1 MIEGM
6 KRFIRFGINYKINRL
21 TTFFNC
27 ALFPTR
33 GLPLVLVENLVIAPM
48 PQFERTTGKAVYALI
63 QLLLREKTNL
73 SPCVLLYEYFVDH
86 PYATYCDMMEKLGY
100 ILFEV
105 KSKRK
110 SVLYL
115 FGKCVPKKE
124 IRNCAAAEK
133 ALREQYGY

>member
-1 MIEGM
+1 MIEDM
-6 KRFIRFGINYKINRL
+6 KGFFRFGINYKINRL
-21 TTFFNC
+21 ITFFNC

-33 GLPLVLVENLVIAPM
+33 GLPLVLVENFVTAPILH
-48 PQFERTTGKAVYALI
+48 FDRATGKAVYALI
-63 QLLLREKTNL
+63 RLLLREKTEL
-73 SPCVLLYEYFVDH
+73 SPCVLLYEYFDDR

-100 ILFEV
+100 ILLEV
-105 KSKRK
+105 KPKRK

-124 IRNCAAAEK
+124 IYAYATTEK